1 MSTQLSKI
9 VFALAILAVGS
20 AAPLARLTGEM
31 SPISLGFGRVAIVGV
46 LMAMWAGI
54 PKMKNRDW
62 WLTLFSAAC
71 LAGHFWAW
79 FASLD
84 STTVLRSTVLVCLN
98 PLWVGLWEWLRSG
111 TFKPKFW
118 VGTIIALI
126 GAVIMSVGG
135 TEELIQSGSLFGDAL
150 ATLAGLLGSIYLIAT
165 KEVRAS
171 VPVHAYSA
179 AVCLFTA
186 LFLFAVGWTQ
196 DVFVITDVFIAPW
209 VVLAMALG
217 PQFFGHVGLT
227 WCLERIQASTVALGL
242 LLEPVGAALLAWWW
256 FREAPTFAETVGAGV
271 ILVGL
276 LVALRSE
283 DNMQVEE
290 S

>member
-1 MSTQLSKI
+1 MSTQLSRF
-9 VFALAILAVGS
+9 VFAMAIVAVGS
-20 AAPLARLTGEM
+20 AAPLARLAGEM
-31 SPISLGFGRVAIVGV
+31 SPITLGFGRVAIVGV
-46 LMAMWAGI
+46 LMAVWAGI
-54 PKMKNRDW
+54 PKMNKRNW
-62 WLTLFSAAC
+62 VLTIFSAVC

-111 TFKPKFW
+111 VFKPRFW
-118 VGTIIALI
+118 IGTIVSIV
-126 GAVIMSVGG
+126 GAVVMSVGG
-135 TEELIQSGSLFGDAL
+135 NEDLTQVPSLFGDAL

-186 LFLFAVGWTQ
+186 VFLFAVGLTQ
-196 DVFVITDVFIAPW
+196 NVFVIEDVFIAPW
-209 VVLAMALG
+209 VVLSMALG
-217 PQFFGHVGLT
+217 PQLFGHVGLT

-256 FREAPTFAETVGAGV
+256 FSEAPTLAETIGAGI

-276 LVALRSE
+276 LVAMRSDPSDE
-283 DNMQVEE
+283 
-290 S
+290 